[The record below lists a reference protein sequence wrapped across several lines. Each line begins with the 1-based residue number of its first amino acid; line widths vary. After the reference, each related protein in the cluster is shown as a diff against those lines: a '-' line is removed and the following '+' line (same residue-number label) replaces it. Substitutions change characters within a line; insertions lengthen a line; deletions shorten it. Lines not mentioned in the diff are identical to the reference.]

1 MSPYRVSFYNGTLK
15 DKKLRSFEK
24 CFIPW
29 TWSGRLY
36 AIDPDVGKIDW
47 RFESFNPQLPEDPDG
62 GGELVSSPVI
72 GADGTIYFGSRGIG
86 PCETNDFFYAVN
98 PDSTLQWR
106 FPSGTDGAS
115 FDSVHLVSVIEG
127 KQQYKCGTVS

>member
-1 MSPYRVSFYNGTLK
+1 MFYTLGRG
-15 DKKLRSFEK
+15 D
-24 CFIPW
+24 
-29 TWSGRLY
+29 GRLY

-47 RFESFNPQLPEDPDG
+47 RFASFNPQLPEDPDG

-86 PCETNDFFYAVN
+86 PCETNDFFDAVN

-106 FPSGTDGAS
+106 FPSGTDGAC
-115 FDSVHLVSVIEG
+115 FDSVHLASEIEE